1 MSNCV
6 YQVYCQV
13 TNSVVLLISV
23 MQNSKCSYPMADHVQ
38 TFSCR
43 TGTIT
48 ISFEELPFEN
58 RLPIS
63 KSLSNQN
70 GDQEDAAGEL
80 SPSEAINRPALMT
93 KILGREINVLAM
105 LTGIYDP
112 PPQLEGSG
120 TSTAAERESYPA
132 IVFWRWCRECNG
144 MVTPFIPL
152 EKYIYK
158 YSFARFLEIMF
169 LEEQSSDPAIAKLQ
183 SAAAADGA
191 CSHSS
196 TKSHV
201 LFFNVGDWVAR
212 FDFAAKVPLRLEFK
226 DQRTRRGFSFD
237 ESAVKS
243 EVDQIAVKLVVMK
256 RLLDMKQLLDSLIK
270 LFTEKV
276 QGIKQAV
283 EAFEKCDDGLQA
295 QIVLEVVCLKKLI
308 QCDQLVF
315 LHRIEKLEA
324 NAANSLAE
332 CDIAQR
338 SLYLLVCRWIDRMLK
353 LRKLIK
359 KNLSKEATAAMAS
372 SSFTLAGFSFSTPTV
387 LSPIASPRNR
397 EDGEYPSLAP
407 SAISRDS
414 SDFHWDG
421 KERTKRGSSDALSIN
436 GSDISPESSIVSSAA
451 SSFTSFES
459 GRKTPSNHSYDRP
472 SGRNGDQKDVR
483 VVCCW
488 LSSDWVESHVFVPC
502 VIVVIQQPLQS
513 SWRTALWDLYR
524 VLGRNSPGS
533 DFQVELPE
541 ALLAGHPSLPYRSG
555 DNVVLVNN
563 SEPVTC
569 VAYALSSDLYDEQLD
584 SWKLCVHKEVAASV
598 APSLSQ
604 QRSTLSPV
612 QTNWSR
618 AALETSLNA
627 PFKYSI
633 SERPLHAS
641 LLSGGSSA
649 GSQNS
654 PWEFSTIAYYPL
666 QVC

>member
-1 MSNCV
+1 
-6 YQVYCQV
+6 
-13 TNSVVLLISV
+13 
-23 MQNSKCSYPMADHVQ
+23 MADHVQ

-48 ISFEELPFEN
+48 ISVEELPFEN

-63 KSLSNQN
+63 ESLSNQN
-70 GDQEDAAGEL
+70 GDQADAGEL
-80 SPSEAINRPALMT
+80 SPSDAVNRPALMT
-93 KILGREINVLAM
+93 KILGREVNVMAM

-112 PPQLEGSG
+112 PPQLEGLG
-120 TSTAAERESYPA
+120 TSTVAERESCPA
-132 IVFWRWCRECNG
+132 IVFWRWCRKCNG

-169 LEEQSSDPAIAKLQ
+169 LEEQSSDATMSKLLP
-183 SAAAADGA
+183 AADGA

-212 FDFAAKVPLRLEFK
+212 FDFTAKIPLRLEFK
-226 DQRTRRGFSFD
+226 NQRTRRGFSFD

-243 EVDQIAVKLVVMK
+243 EEDQLAVKLVVTK

-324 NAANSLAE
+324 NAANNLAE

-338 SLYLLVCRWIDRMLK
+338 SLYLLACRWIDRMLK

-372 SSFTLAGFSFSTPTV
+372 SSFTLAGFSFGTPTV

-397 EDGEYPSLAP
+397 EDGEYASLAP

-421 KERTKRGSSDALSIN
+421 KERMKRGSSDALSIN

-459 GRKTPSNHSYDRP
+459 GRKTPSSHSYDRP
-472 SGRNGDQKDVR
+472 SGRNGDQKDVSA
-483 VVCCW
+483 VCCW
-488 LSSDWVESHVFVPC
+488 LC
-502 VIVVIQQPLQS
+502 M
-513 SWRTALWDLYR
+513 DL
-524 VLGRNSPGS
+524 
-533 DFQVELPE
+533 
-541 ALLAGHPSLPYRSG
+541 
-555 DNVVLVNN
+555 
-563 SEPVTC
+563 SEI
-569 VAYALSSDLYDEQLD
+569 
-584 SWKLCVHKEVAASV
+584 LCVSCLACVSV
-598 APSLSQ
+598 CD
-604 QRSTLSPV
+604 
-612 QTNWSR
+612 
-618 AALETSLNA
+618 
-627 PFKYSI
+627 
-633 SERPLHAS
+633 
-641 LLSGGSSA
+641 G
-649 GSQNS
+649 
-654 PWEFSTIAYYPL
+654 
-666 QVC
+666 